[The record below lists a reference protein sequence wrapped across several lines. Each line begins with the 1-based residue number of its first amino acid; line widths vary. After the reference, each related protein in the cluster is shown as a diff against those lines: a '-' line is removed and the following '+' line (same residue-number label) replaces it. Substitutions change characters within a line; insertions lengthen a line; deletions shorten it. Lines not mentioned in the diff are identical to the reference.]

1 MIVPDEEG
9 LSRHLLVP
17 HDPMR
22 NEVTCAFDG
31 FCKSRVKVSKVDP
44 LGVLDDL
51 STVENVKIEVGHGLK
66 PHSPGKSS
74 RPVSKMLR
82 FSVMQEY
89 RLLHV
94 LHDYR

>member
-31 FCKSRVKVSKVDP
+31 FCKSYVKVGEVDP
-44 LGVLDDL
+44 LR
-51 STVENVKIEVGHGLK
+51 VGRTSGL
-66 PHSPGKSS
+66 
-74 RPVSKMLR
+74 RPSQAKRMT
-82 FSVMQEY
+82 QANGANKWGE
-89 RLLHV
+89 
-94 LHDYR
+94 